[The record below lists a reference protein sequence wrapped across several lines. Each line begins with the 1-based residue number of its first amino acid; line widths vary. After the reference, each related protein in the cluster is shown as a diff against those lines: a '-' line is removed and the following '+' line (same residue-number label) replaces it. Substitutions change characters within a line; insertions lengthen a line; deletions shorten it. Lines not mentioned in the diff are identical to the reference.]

1 MDQAPKNER
10 YTEYPSENDLRLS
23 FENFL
28 SVLPLPIFKKT
39 LLAQALSF
47 YHQTF
52 LLIYR
57 TLS

>member
-28 SVLPLPIFKKT
+28 SVLPLPIFESATSASPK
-39 LLAQALSF
+39 
-47 YHQTF
+47 F
-52 LLIYR
+52 LPPNFPADLQNP
-57 TLS
+57 